1 MKLNLH
7 IAFQNA
13 LGTEAFEM
21 KNGEKRVQMIDE
33 IICQGLFNGQ
43 FLRPTN
49 NEDEDAR
56 QKLRAFELYMKIRA
70 AQGEVEIT
78 TEEATMIKKM
88 ALLLSPGAYGQI
100 HQLIEGGK

>member
-56 QKLRAFELYMKIRA
+56 QKLRAFELYIRSSA
-70 AQGEVEIT
+70 PSSFT
-78 TEEATMIKKM
+78 
-88 ALLLSPGAYGQI
+88 
-100 HQLIEGGK
+100 